1 MQLPLENVVSTVF
14 DGNDYSRM
22 RSDFQ
27 LELHRIFGGSLLFP
41 YVVVQVLYLFF
52 LLFIFYVINII
63 MYL

>member
-14 DGNDYSRM
+14 DGNDNSRM

-52 LLFIFYVINII
+52 LLFFFFTFYFLC
-63 MYL
+63 Y